1 MKYTDS
7 QRIKKI
13 YEKAVKLHAYIVDN
27 HIKREDLL
35 TNVPLQWLVTTPLYN
50 IGEHVYNL
58 SKTYKEA
65 HSEIQWS
72 MISGLRHRLVHDYD
86 GTNWNIIAD
95 VVFEEL
101 PVFIERLEK
110 WTTCQNEKDH

>member
-1 MKYTDS
+1 MKYTDE

-13 YEKAVKLHAYIVDN
+13 YENAVKLHEYIVSN
-27 HIKREDLL
+27 NIQKEDLL
-35 TNVPLQWLVTTPLYN
+35 IDIPLQWLVTTPLYN

-58 SKTYKEA
+58 SAEYKEM
-65 HSEIQWS
+65 HSEIPWS
-72 MISGLRHRLVHDYD
+72 MISGLRHRLIHDYD

-101 PVFIERLEK
+101 SPLIRNLKKLV
-110 WTTCQNEKDH
+110 